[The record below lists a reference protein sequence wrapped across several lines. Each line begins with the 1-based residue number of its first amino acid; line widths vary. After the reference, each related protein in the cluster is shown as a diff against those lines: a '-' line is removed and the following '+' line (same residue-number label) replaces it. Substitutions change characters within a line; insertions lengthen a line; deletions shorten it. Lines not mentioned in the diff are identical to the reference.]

1 MMRNFSEMFDAR
13 GGCWSF
19 HTTKTQADMQRALLD
34 PFIGSCK
41 QDCWYLEQTAFEVS
55 SLALKG
61 IELFKNATRD
71 VSASDTLPRE
81 RGSAPALQ
89 ISS

>member
-1 MMRNFSEMFDAR
+1 
-13 GGCWSF
+13 
-19 HTTKTQADMQRALLD
+19 MQCALFD

-41 QDCWYLEQTAFEVS
+41 QDCWYLEQSAFEVS

-71 VSASDTLPRE
+71 VSASDTLARE
-81 RGSAPALQ
+81 RGRAQAGTVIKMSCAVRSRSMA
-89 ISS
+89 

>member
-1 MMRNFSEMFDAR
+1 
-13 GGCWSF
+13 
-19 HTTKTQADMQRALLD
+19 MQCALLD

-41 QDCWYLEQTAFEVS
+41 QDCWYLEQTAFKVS

-81 RGSAPALQ
+81 RGSRAIPSPASAAVPLLFR
-89 ISS
+89 SLHSGGPRRLLA